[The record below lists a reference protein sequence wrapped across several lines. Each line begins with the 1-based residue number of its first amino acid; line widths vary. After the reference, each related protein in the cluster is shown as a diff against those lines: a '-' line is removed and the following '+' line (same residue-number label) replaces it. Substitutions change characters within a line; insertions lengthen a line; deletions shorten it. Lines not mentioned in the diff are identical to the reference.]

1 MNKLSEHIVL
11 AAHRGDQAHAPENTM
26 HAFERAIRLG
36 VDMIETDIHMS
47 SDGVMFI
54 MHDDLVD
61 RTTNGH
67 GFAHQMTWKELQA
80 LDAGSWYGPQFAGTT
95 IPSLEEFMAFVQ
107 ATPGLWVN
115 WELKDYPEVC
125 GQNFALRSA
134 DGLLRAI
141 ADYDLT
147 DRSMLNSFSSE
158 VLEYVAAESCGEMPI
173 HGQGVAP
180 TSRMHGKATRAP
192 QDYWDW
198 ACLYTDDHTIPS
210 EPHYAACKAL
220 GIQPCVCI
228 KDTLENYEKSVR
240 LGCRMFTSNDP
251 ETAAR
256 LLRELG
262 VRDV

>member
-1 MNKLSEHIVL
+1 
-11 AAHRGDQAHAPENTM
+11 
-26 HAFERAIRLG
+26 
-36 VDMIETDIHMS
+36 
-47 SDGVMFI
+47 
-54 MHDDLVD
+54 
-61 RTTNGH
+61 
-67 GFAHQMTWKELQA
+67 
-80 LDAGSWYGPQFAGTT
+80 
-95 IPSLEEFMAFVQ
+95 MAFVQ

-125 GQNFALRSA
+125 GQDFALRSA

-228 KDTLENYEKSVR
+228 KDTLENYQSSVR
-240 LGCRMFTSNDP
+240 LGCRRCRNPARTGRYRQTWRGIRIRCACGSRR
-251 ETAAR
+251 TAPR
-256 LLRELG
+256 GRSG
-262 VRDV
+262 